1 LNCDVAGVVNG
12 TTGEVVDA
20 ITEAGILNCDGAG
33 VVDGAAGLVDDAIAA
48 ARI

>member
-1 LNCDVAGVVNG
+1 LNCDVAGVGDG

-20 ITEAGILNCDGAG
+20 IAEAGILNCDVACVG
-33 VVDGAAGLVDDAIAA
+33 DGSIVGDAIAA